1 VDKAISEAQTV
12 NALQHYYEK
21 QETATR
27 ECLFALKSIVL
38 SVDENIIH
46 KRKYQIP
53 FFCYNEYNLGFLWVH
68 KKKIIVGFIEDKKS
82 FPTTEKRLKDN
93 ITTLQLNPLDDIPI
107 DDIKQTF
114 QQLVEKYNKLTD
126 KKPSW

>member
-1 VDKAISEAQTV
+1 MDKAISEARTV
-12 NALQHYYEK
+12 NTLQHYYEK

-93 ITTLQLNPLDDIPI
+93 VTTLQLNPLDNIPI

>member
-1 VDKAISEAQTV
+1 MEEQSV

-27 ECLFALKSIVL
+27 ECLIALKSIVL
-38 SVDENIIH
+38 TIDSNIIH

-53 FFCYNEYNLGFLWVH
+53 FFCYNEFNLGFLWVH

-93 ITTLQLNPLDDIPI
+93 VTTFQINPLDDIPI

-114 QQLVEKYNKLTD
+114 RQLIEKYNKNLLT

>member
-1 VDKAISEAQTV
+1 MEEQSV

-27 ECLFALKSIVL
+27 ECLIALKSIVL
-38 SVDENIIH
+38 TIDSNIIH

-53 FFCYNEYNLGFLWVH
+53 FFCYNEFNLGFLWVH

-93 ITTLQLNPLDDIPI
+93 VTTFQINPLDDIPI

-114 QQLVEKYNKLTD
+114 RQLIEKYNKNLLT
-126 KKPSW
+126 KKPS